1 MKRTQLNQGMALSAL
16 LILSACGGGGGGGS
30 PTPVA
35 TSPMQGVFQGTSS
48 NGKTIDALVL
58 EDGSFWDIYGI
69 PSGSALAV
77 QGVAAGSSTASN
89 GSFTLSFNDFYTP
102 GNTAVSGTGSG
113 TYSGTNLVGTL
124 TENGVTG
131 TFNLTAPVTTNYN
144 YNVAAT
150 IATVAGSWSGS
161 LLDGE
166 TATVNISSSGALTG
180 TSSLGCAVT
189 GTVTP
194 RPSGKNVFNVSV
206 TFGASPC
213 ALPNQ
218 TSTGIGLTYP
228 LGNGTNQLIV
238 GLVTPSQTKATAFFA
253 IR

>member
-1 MKRTQLNQGMALSAL
+1 MALSAL
-16 LILSACGGGGGGGS
+16 LVLAACGGGGGGGGS
-30 PTPVA
+30 TSVV
-35 TSPMQGVFQGTSS
+35 TSPMQGVFQGTTT
-48 NGKTIDALVL
+48 NGKTIDALIL

-69 PSGSALAV
+69 PSGNALTV
-77 QGVAAGSSTASN
+77 QGVAVGSSTANN
-89 GSFTLSFNDFYTP
+89 GNFTLSFNDFYTP

-124 TENGVTG
+124 IENGVTG

-166 TATVNISSSGALTG
+166 TATVNITLSGTLTG

-213 ALPNQ
+213 VLPNQ